1 MGSPQRVLATGGGRK
16 NPAMMEAIAQAAGCP
31 VEPVEAAGWNGDL
44 MEAQAFAW
52 LAVRSVRGVP
62 LSIPTTTGVP
72 EPMTG
77 GEIARA

>member
-1 MGSPQRVLATGGGRK
+1 PPERMLVTGGGRR
-16 NPAMMEAIAQAAGCP
+16 NPVMMEMLRAALDCP
-31 VEPVEAAGWNGDL
+31 VEPVEAVGWDGDL

-52 LAVRSVRGVP
+52 LAVRSMRGVP

-77 GEIARA
+77 GEIARAL